1 MRGQVL
7 PLQRVGSFSC
17 GYDYHNFIDSLRSG
31 IGQGRITDNLATFV
45 KDVDGAFTISDEKSI
60 VMLYELLDSE
70 GLYLGASSALNV
82 VAAIELAE
90 KLGKGELHIQEFSA
104 FFETRHLGSKVATV
118 LCDGAYRYQSR
129 LFSKKWLASKGL
141 DVIPPHLKK
150 YAVLD

>member
-1 MRGQVL
+1 M
-7 PLQRVGSFSC
+7 C
-17 GYDYHNFIDSLRSG
+17 GYDYHNFVDSLGSG

-90 KLGKGELHIQEFSA
+90 KLGKGELAYFKSSVLFLNKA
-104 FFETRHLGSKVATV
+104 F
-118 LCDGAYRYQSR
+118 R
-129 LFSKKWLASKGL
+129 LQGCNCSL
-141 DVIPPHLKK
+141 
-150 YAVLD
+150 